1 MNKQSESE
9 SELKSEA
16 RIGKGTTEKTIR
28 PKRPKARKYQK
39 TKLPKIEKEREKTK
53 ARGSERIN
61 VSGLVHLVTLTQQ

>member
-16 RIGKGTTEKTIR
+16 KIGKGTTEKTIR

-39 TKLPKIEKEREKTK
+39 TKLPKEREKTK